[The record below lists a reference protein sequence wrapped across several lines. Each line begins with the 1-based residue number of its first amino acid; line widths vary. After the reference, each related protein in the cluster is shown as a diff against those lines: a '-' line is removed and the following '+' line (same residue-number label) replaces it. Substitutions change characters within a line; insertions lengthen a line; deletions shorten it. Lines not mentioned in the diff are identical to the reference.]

1 MTRRKVSPSKENY
14 LEAIKHITEE
24 GVHAR
29 VKDIATHLEVSMPSV
44 TEALKV
50 LAQEGLIKHE
60 RYGHIELT
68 AEGYELAV
76 EIDSRHGILYSFF
89 TKVLGVGAIRADKD
103 ACTIEHVISAETL
116 NRVGQFVE
124 FIAGSSW
131 KKQLIAEFQGKAMDI
146 KTTEN
151 KREDAGGHAK

>member
-1 MTRRKVSPSKENY
+1 MVRRKVSPSKENY

-29 VKDIATHLEVSMPSV
+29 VKDIAACLEVSMPSV

-50 LAQEGLIKHE
+50 LAQEGLVKHE

-89 TKVLGVGAIRADKD
+89 TKVLGVGAMRADKD
-103 ACTIEHVISAETL
+103 ACIIEHVISAETL

-124 FIAGSSW
+124 FIAGSPW
-131 KKQLIAEFQGKAMDI
+131 KRQLIAEFQGKATDMKI
-146 KTTEN
+146 AEN
-151 KREDAGGHAK
+151 KGEDTSRHAK